1 MQTPY
6 PGDSGHAPI
15 EEDEY
20 VRRETSWA
28 GNGLTRPVLGVAA
41 LALMVL
47 AFLGTVDNQIA
58 VLHSPG
64 ADALRSVETVAGALT
79 ILAGSWLLLTSAL
92 VRRRRVTDPDRRV
105 EQLEEQTR
113 TDSLTRLGNHRG
125 FHHDLSEAIARRASS
140 GTMLTLMA
148 IDLDGL
154 KQIND
159 AHGHPAGDEHIRKI
173 AACLRQAVEGE
184 GTVYRT
190 GGDEFMVLLPG
201 RRNWHGLALAHKIDH
216 ATQHATGRRAVSIGL
231 TESLGNEA
239 RHLLIHQAD
248 VALYEAK
255 RTKLSAVAFHAG
267 LAPSTDETV
276 ADGPSHDQ
284 RALAAALARAVDAKD
299 SGTRSHAETVA
310 QLCVAIGE
318 RLGVDAA
325 NLERLRMA
333 GLLHDVGK
341 IGVADAILQKPNALG
356 DEERKAM
363 AEHVNIGH
371 AILISAELPVEAG
384 WVLHHHER
392 YDGKGYP
399 ERLRAGKIPIEA
411 RIIAVADA
419 YEAMTGARP
428 YRDPITVDEALA
440 ELEANT
446 GTQFD
451 ARCVHALVGVVRDT
465 VAEQSAAEPVEP
477 LLALASARPVVA
489 S

>member
-1 MQTPY
+1 
-6 PGDSGHAPI
+6 
-15 EEDEY
+15 
-20 VRRETSWA
+20 V
-28 GNGLTRPVLGVAA
+28 LTRAVLAVAA
-41 LALMVL
+41 LAVVVL
-47 AFLGTVDNQIA
+47 ALLGTIDDQIA
-58 VLHSPG
+58 VLYSG
-64 ADALRSVETVAGALT
+64 RLDGLRSVEAAAAALT
-79 ILAGSWLLLTSAL
+79 LLTGSWFLLTAASGG
-92 VRRRRVTDPDRRV
+92 RRRTIEPDGRV
-105 EQLEEQTR
+105 EQLEEETR

-125 FHHDLSEAIARRASS
+125 FHHDLSEAIARRASN
-140 GTMLTLMA
+140 GTVLTLMA

-173 AACLRQAVEGE
+173 AACLRQAVAGA

-201 RRNWHGLALAHKIDH
+201 RRNWHALALAHKIDH
-216 ATQHATGRRAVSIGL
+216 VTRLTTGRRAVSIGL
-231 TESLGNEA
+231 TESLGTEG
-239 RHLLIHQAD
+239 RHLLVHQAD

-267 LAPSTDETV
+267 LAPSTET
-276 ADGPSHDQ
+276 AGFSDGPSHDQ

-299 SGTRSHAETVA
+299 SGTRSHSETVA
-310 QLCVAIGE
+310 QLSVAIGE
-318 RLGVDAA
+318 RLGVAAA

-341 IGVADAILQKPNALG
+341 IGVADAILQKPGALRP
-356 DEERKAM
+356 DERKAM

-371 AILISAELPVEAG
+371 AILISAELPIEAG

-399 ERLRAGKIPIEA
+399 ERLQAGAIPIEA

-419 YEAMTGARP
+419 YETMTGARP
-428 YRDPITVDEALA
+428 YRDPISVDEALA
-440 ELEANT
+440 ELQAKS

-451 ARCVHALVGVVRDT
+451 GRCVQALIDVVRDA
-465 VAEQSAAEPVEP
+465 VREQPAEDSAAPV
-477 LLALASARPVVA
+477 AARASGRPVA
-489 S
+489 A

>member
-1 MQTPY
+1 
-6 PGDSGHAPI
+6 
-15 EEDEY
+15 
-20 VRRETSWA
+20 VRRDASWA
-28 GNGLTRPVLGVAA
+28 GNWLTRALLTLAVLGLVV
-41 LALMVL
+41 LAL
-47 AFLGTVDNQIA
+47 LGTIDDQIA
-58 VLHSPG
+58 VLYTG
-64 ADALRSVETVAGALT
+64 RFQGLRSVEAAATALT
-79 ILAGSWLLLTSAL
+79 MLAGSWLLLTAAGGGS
-92 VRRRRVTDPDRRV
+92 RRPSKPDARV

-125 FHHDLSEAIARRASS
+125 FHHDLSEAIARRASN
-140 GTMLTLMA
+140 GTVLTLMA

-173 AACLRQAVEGE
+173 ATCLKQAVAGA

-201 RRNWHGLALAHKIDH
+201 RRNWHGLALAHQIDH
-216 ATQHATGRRAVSIGL
+216 VTRLATGRRAVSIGL
-231 TESLGNEA
+231 TESLGTEG
-239 RHLLIHQAD
+239 RHLLVHQAD

-255 RTKLSAVAFHAG
+255 RTKLSAVAFHPG
-267 LAPSTDETV
+267 LAPSTDT
-276 ADGPSHDQ
+276 AGFPDGPSHDQ

-299 SGTRSHAETVA
+299 SGTRSHSETVA

-318 RLGVDAA
+318 RLGVAAA

-341 IGVADAILQKPNALG
+341 IGVADAILQKPNALRP
-356 DEERKAM
+356 EERKAM

-399 ERLRAGKIPIEA
+399 DRLRAGSIPIEA

-419 YEAMTGARP
+419 YETMTGARP
-428 YRDPITVDEALA
+428 YRDPISVDEALT
-440 ELEANT
+440 ELQAKS

-451 ARCVHALVGVVRDT
+451 GRCVHALIEVVRDAAT
-465 VAEQSAAEPVEP
+465 ELPAEGSAEPV
-477 LLALASARPVVA
+477 ASRGSARPVA
-489 S
+489 A